1 MADEKFDRVMME
13 IPGEGTKPLT
23 PEEFRAFPIVKRVD
37 MLVKGQFKFFK
48 DGKAISAMEALR
60 AS

>member
-1 MADEKFDRVMME
+1 MAEEKFDKVMME
-13 IPGEGTKPLT
+13 IPGEGTKQLT
-23 PEEFRAFPIVKRVD
+23 LEEFRAIPIAKRVD
-37 MLVKGQFKFFK
+37 MLVKGHFKFFK